1 MPPTG
6 GEWSYPMFGNRFK
19 LFKLFGFQVS
29 ADPSWLIVVALV
41 TWSLAE
47 QYFPDAYPQLDR
59 PTAWGMGVVGAL
71 LFFLSLIFHEL
82 SHALMARR
90 YGLPIRGITLFIFG
104 GVAEMTEEPPT
115 AQAEFMVAIA
125 GPIMTV
131 LITVAAF
138 VVWAVGS
145 QAPWPVAV
153 VGVAQVMWWLNGV
166 LVLLNMVPA
175 FPLDGGRVL
184 RSILWYWKGNLRW
197 ATRVASQIGSAFGVA
212 LIVLGV
218 LLVIVPPGK
227 LFQGLWMGLI
237 GLFLRNAARMSY
249 QQLLLRRALEGET
262 VARFMKTDPVVVP
275 RAISVAE
282 LVESFIYRYH
292 YKMFPVVD
300 GDRLLGCVST
310 RDVKAIA
317 REEWDRQTVG
327 AIVEKCAPENS
338 VDPQTDAMKAL
349 AMMSRTGTS
358 RLMVVDGDRLLGILA
373 LKDLLKFFSL
383 KMELGEAA

>member
-1 MPPTG
+1 
-6 GEWSYPMFGNRFK
+6 
-19 LFKLFGFQVS
+19 
-29 ADPSWLIVVALV
+29 
-41 TWSLAE
+41 
-47 QYFPDAYPQLDR
+47 
-59 PTAWGMGVVGAL
+59 MGVVGAL

>member
-1 MPPTG
+1 MPPAG
-6 GEWSYPMFGNRFK
+6 GERSHPMFGNRFK
-19 LFKLFGFQVS
+19 LFKLFGFQIS
-29 ADPSWLIVVALV
+29 ADPSWFIVVALV

-47 QYFPDAYPQLDR
+47 RLFPGNYEGLGKGTYWA
-59 PTAWGMGVVGAL
+59 MGLAGSL
-71 LFFLSLIFHEL
+71 LFFLSLILHEL

-104 GVAEMTEEPPT
+104 GVAEMTDEPPT

-138 VVWAVGS
+138 AVWAVGS
-145 QAPWPVAV
+145 QSSWPVAV
-153 VGVAQVMWWLNGV
+153 VGVAQVVGMLNGFLAV
-166 LVLLNMVPA
+166 FNLVPA

-197 ATRVASQIGSAFGVA
+197 ATRVTSAIGSAFGIG

-218 LLVIVPPGK
+218 LRLIVPPGD
-227 LFQGLWMGLI
+227 LITGLWFGLI

-338 VDPQTDAMKAL
+338 VDPGTDAMKAL

>member
-1 MPPTG
+1 
-6 GEWSYPMFGNRFK
+6 MFGNRFK

-29 ADPSWLIVVALV
+29 ADPSWFIVVALV

-47 QYFPDAYPQLDR
+47 RLFPGNYEGLGKGTYWA
-59 PTAWGMGVVGAL
+59 MGLAGSL
-71 LFFLSLIFHEL
+71 LFFLSLVLHEL

-104 GVAEMTEEPPT
+104 GVAEMTDEPPT

-131 LITVAAF
+131 LIAVAAF

-145 QAPWPVAV
+145 QSSWPVAV
-153 VGVAQVMWWLNGV
+153 IGVALVVAMLNG
-166 LVLLNMVPA
+166 LLAVFNMVPA

-184 RSILWYWKGNLRW
+184 RSILWYWKGNLSW
-197 ATRVASQIGSAFGVA
+197 ATRVTSAIGSAFGIG

-218 LLVIVPPGK
+218 LRLIVPPGN
-227 LFQGLWMGLI
+227 LIMALWFGLI

-249 QQLLLRRALEGET
+249 RQLLLRRALEGET

-282 LVESFIYRYH
+282 LVENFIYRYH

-310 RDVKAIA
+310 RDVKGMP
-317 REEWDRQTVG
+317 REDWDRQTVG

-338 VDPQTDAMKAL
+338 VEPGTDAMKAL

-358 RLMVVDGDRLLGILA
+358 RLMVVEGDRLLGILA

-383 KMELGEAA
+383 KMELEEAA

>member
-1 MPPTG
+1 
-6 GEWSYPMFGNRFK
+6 MFGNRFQ
-19 LFKLFGFQVS
+19 LIKLFGFQVS
-29 ADPSWLIVVALV
+29 ADPSWFIVVALV

-47 QYFPDAYPQLDR
+47 RYFPQAYPQLDR

-71 LFFLSLIFHEL
+71 LFFLSLVLHEL

-90 YGLPIRGITLFIFG
+90 YGLRIRGITLFIFG
-104 GVAEMTEEPPT
+104 GVAEMTDEPPT

-125 GPIMTV
+125 GPIMSV
-131 LITVAAF
+131 LIAVVSF

-145 QAPWPVAV
+145 QAAWPVAV

-166 LVLLNMVPA
+166 LMLLNLVPA

-197 ATRVASQIGSAFGVA
+197 ATRVTSAIGSAFGVA
-212 LIVLGV
+212 LIALGV
-218 LLVIVPPGK
+218 LLLIVPPGD
-227 LFQGLWMGLI
+227 LIGGLWLGLI

-249 QQLLLRRALEGET
+249 QQLLLRRALEGES

-275 RAISVAE
+275 RAISIAE
-282 LVESFIYRYH
+282 LVENFIYKYH
-292 YKMFPVVD
+292 FKMFPVVD

-310 RDVKAIA
+310 REVKAIP

-327 AIVEKCAPENS
+327 AIIEKCSPENS
-338 VDPQTDAMKAL
+338 VDPGTDAMQAL

-358 RLMVVDGDRLLGILA
+358 RLMVVDSDRLLGILA

-383 KMELGEAA
+383 KMELEEAA

>member
-1 MPPTG
+1 
-6 GEWSYPMFGNRFK
+6 MFGNRFK
-19 LFKLFGFQVS
+19 LIKLFGFQVS
-29 ADPSWLIVVALV
+29 ADPSWFIVVALV

-47 QYFPDAYPQLDR
+47 RYFPQAYPQLDR

-71 LFFLSLIFHEL
+71 LFFLSLVLHEL

-90 YGLPIRGITLFIFG
+90 YGLRIRGITLFIFG
-104 GVAEMTEEPPT
+104 GVAEMTDEPPT

-125 GPIMTV
+125 GPIMSV
-131 LITVAAF
+131 LIAVVSF

-145 QAPWPVAV
+145 QAAWPVAV

-166 LVLLNMVPA
+166 LMLLNLVPA

-197 ATRVASQIGSAFGVA
+197 ATRVTSAIGSAFGVA
-212 LIVLGV
+212 LIALGV
-218 LLVIVPPGK
+218 LLLIVPPGD
-227 LFQGLWMGLI
+227 LIGGLWLGLI

-249 QQLLLRRALEGET
+249 QQLLLRRALEGES

-275 RAISVAE
+275 RAISIAE
-282 LVESFIYRYH
+282 LVENFIYKYH
-292 YKMFPVVD
+292 FKMFPVVD

-310 RDVKAIA
+310 REVKAIP

-327 AIVEKCAPENS
+327 AIIEKCSPENS
-338 VDPQTDAMKAL
+338 VDPGTDAMQAL

-383 KMELGEAA
+383 KMELEEAA

>member
-1 MPPTG
+1 
-6 GEWSYPMFGNRFK
+6 MFGNRFK
-19 LFKLFGFQVS
+19 LIKLFGFQVS
-29 ADPSWLIVVALV
+29 ADPSWFIVVALV

-47 QYFPDAYPQLDR
+47 RYFPQAYPQLDR

-71 LFFLSLIFHEL
+71 LFFLSLVLHEL

-90 YGLPIRGITLFIFG
+90 YGLRIRGITLFIFG
-104 GVAEMTEEPPT
+104 GVAEMTDEPPT

-125 GPIMTV
+125 GPIMSV
-131 LITVAAF
+131 LIAVVSF

-145 QAPWPVAV
+145 QAAWPVAV

-166 LVLLNMVPA
+166 LMLLNLVPA

-197 ATRVASQIGSAFGVA
+197 ATRVTSAIGSAFGVA
-212 LIVLGV
+212 LIALGV
-218 LLVIVPPGK
+218 LLLIVPPGD
-227 LFQGLWMGLI
+227 LIGGLWLGLI

-275 RAISVAE
+275 RAISIAE
-282 LVESFIYRYH
+282 LVENFIYKYH
-292 YKMFPVVD
+292 FKMFPVVD

-310 RDVKAIA
+310 REVKAIP

-327 AIVEKCAPENS
+327 AIIEKCSPENS
-338 VDPQTDAMKAL
+338 VDPGTDAMQAL

-358 RLMVVDGDRLLGILA
+358 RLMVVDGDCLLGILA

-383 KMELGEAA
+383 KMELEEAA